1 MNLHKLSLYLLE
13 QHSESYEIWSGTVM
27 ISIEGKSLNM
37 KFNPDPGITDL
48 LV

>member
-1 MNLHKLSLYLLE
+1 LYLLE
-13 QHSESYEIWSGTVM
+13 QHSESYEIWSGTVR
-27 ISIEGKSLNM
+27 ISTEGKSLNM